1 MGTVF
6 EQTTEGQYQIHDRA
20 DKKSIVPNGN
30 QDPWIVWQNNG
41 FPPSSS
47 PPPTRDDCH
56 GGFRACERKR
66 EKRVEGERVA
76 SESDHRE
83 GSVEIQRRERETIFL
98 SLSHVLR
105 RFRASF
111 PKRTVKSWIS

>member
-1 MGTVF
+1 M
-6 EQTTEGQYQIHDRA
+6 
-20 DKKSIVPNGN
+20 KKLWDEEEVLAAFP
-30 QDPWIVWQNNG
+30 
-41 FPPSSS
+41 PPSSL
-47 PPPTRDDCH
+47 TIRRDDCH

-76 SESDHRE
+76 SERAHGE